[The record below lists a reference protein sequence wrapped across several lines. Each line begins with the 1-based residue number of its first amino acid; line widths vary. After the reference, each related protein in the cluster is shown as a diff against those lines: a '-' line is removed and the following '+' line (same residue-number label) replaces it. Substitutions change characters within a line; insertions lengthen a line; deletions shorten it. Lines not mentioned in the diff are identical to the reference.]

1 MRHLVSRKS
10 EEFIMT
16 KPGSS
21 QKSEKITLNDDGTL
35 TVPENPQL
43 IFIEGDGIGPDI
55 SRAAVKVFDSA
66 VAKAYGGKRRIQ
78 WQEGLAGEIAFAETG
93 QWLPEKTLQL
103 LRDNIVGIK
112 GPLTTPVGGG
122 IRSLNVT
129 LRQVL
134 DLYACVRPVRYYK
147 GVPAPV
153 RFPEKVDMVV
163 FRENTE
169 DVYAGIEWPAG
180 SPEANRLTSYIREHL
195 NKEIRPESAIGIKP
209 MSRYASQRLVRRAI
223 RYAFDQGY
231 RSVTLV
237 HKGNIMKYTE
247 GAFRQWGYEL
257 AAAEFP
263 LQTVSEAEIYEKH
276 GGKQPP
282 DKVVIK
288 DRIAD
293 MMFQQALLRPDEY
306 GVLAMPNLNGDYL
319 SDALAAQVGGLGMA
333 PGANIGD
340 QAAVFEATHGTA
352 PKYAGQD
359 KVNPSSLIL
368 SGAMMFDFLEWKEVG
383 DLIRTALES
392 TILDGI
398 VTYDLARQMEGA
410 KEVKCSEFGAA
421 IVEHM

>member
-1 MRHLVSRKS
+1 MAT
-10 EEFIMT
+10 ED
-16 KPGSS
+16 SS
-21 QKSEKITLNDDGTL
+21 QKGEKITLNEDGTL
-35 TVPENPQL
+35 TVPDNPVL

-55 SRAAVKVFDSA
+55 SRAAVNVFDAA
-66 VAKAYGGKRRIQ
+66 VARAYPGQRKVEWR
-78 WQEGLAGEIAFAETG
+78 EGLAGEKAFAETG
-93 QWLPEKTLQL
+93 QWLPEDTLQL
-103 LRDNIVGIK
+103 LRQCIVGIK

-169 DVYAGIEWPAG
+169 DVYAGIEWQAG
-180 SPEANRLTSYIREHL
+180 SPEANRLISFIKDHL

-209 MSRYASQRLVRRAI
+209 MSKMASQRLVRRAI
-223 RYAFDQGY
+223 RYAIDQGY
-231 RSVTLV
+231 KSVTLV

-257 AAAEFP
+257 AAEEFTEE
-263 LQTVSEAEIYEKH
+263 TVSEADVYGKY
-276 GGKQPP
+276 GGTPP
-282 DKVVIK
+282 TGRVVVK

-306 GVLAMPNLNGDYL
+306 DVLAMPNLNGDYL

-340 QAAVFEATHGTA
+340 ETAVFEATHGTA

-368 SGAMMFDFLEWKEVG
+368 SGAMMFDYMGWREAG
-383 DLIRTALES
+383 DLIRTALE
-392 TILDGI
+392 TTVTEGV
-398 VTYDLARQMEGA
+398 VTYDLARQKDGA
-410 KEVKCSEFGAA
+410 EEVKCSEFAAA
-421 IVEHM
+421 IVERM